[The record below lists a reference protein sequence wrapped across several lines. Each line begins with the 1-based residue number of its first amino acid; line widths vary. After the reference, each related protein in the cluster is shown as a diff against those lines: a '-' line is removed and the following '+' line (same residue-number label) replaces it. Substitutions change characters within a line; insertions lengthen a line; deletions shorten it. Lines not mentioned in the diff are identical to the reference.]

1 MTSTDH
7 GAPAG
12 RERVGEQV
20 DAFGHGHSTA
30 AWAAVLVVMLGALV
44 MSIAVILGS
53 LWLGIVGAVVV
64 VAGGFLGKLLGAM
77 GFGAKGHSV
86 H

>member
-1 MTSTDH
+1 MTSTEP
-7 GAPAG
+7 GAAPT
-12 RERVGEQV
+12 RERVGEQA
-20 DAFGHGHSTA
+20 DPYGHGHSAA
-30 AWAAVLVVMLGALV
+30 AWAAVFIVMAGSLII
-44 MSIAVILGS
+44 SIAVVVGW

-64 VAGGFLGKLLGAM
+64 VAGGLAGKLLAAM

>member
-1 MTSTDH
+1 MSSTEP
-7 GAPAG
+7 GVQAA

-20 DAFGHGHSTA
+20 EQYGHGHSTA
-30 AWAAVLVVMLGALV
+30 AWVAVGV
-44 MSIAVILGS
+44 VILGS
-53 LWLGIVGAVVV
+53 LIVSLAVVFGVLWLGIVGAVVT
-64 VAGGFLGKLLGAM
+64 VAGGLLGKLLTAM

>member
-1 MTSTDH
+1 MTSTDN
-7 GAPAG
+7 GVPAT
-12 RERVGEQV
+12 RERVGEHL
-20 DAFGHGHSTA
+20 DPFGHGHSTA
-30 AWAAVLVVMLGALV
+30 AWAAVFTVMLGALI
-44 MSIAVILGS
+44 MSLAVVFGL

-64 VAGGFLGKLLGAM
+64 VAGGLLGKLLAAM